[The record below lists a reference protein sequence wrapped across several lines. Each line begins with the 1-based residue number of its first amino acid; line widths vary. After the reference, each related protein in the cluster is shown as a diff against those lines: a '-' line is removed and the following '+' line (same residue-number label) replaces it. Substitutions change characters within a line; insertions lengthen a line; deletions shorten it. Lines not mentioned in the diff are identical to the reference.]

1 MGYQDLASRQNS
13 TKVIKITVLLLW
25 KGCCLKTIEGGHQ
38 VTTDEQSKR
47 HCLPELRDIP
57 AESAD
62 LFRAHHQ
69 EISLMLNDYLL
80 KYLSSLYKEFDGD
93 IVLAI
98 VLGELA
104 HQNISRLM
112 QRGQL
117 LPRDDNRTPMLE
129 ALRDLLLPSNPLSIS
144 EATGIPR
151 ETVRRKF
158 ELLVELGWIERVAH
172 HSYLVTPAVAER
184 FRFGFN
190 LRLFEETLQ
199 LCSRLHKVLYQTRMP
214 VKPDE

>member
-1 MGYQDLASRQNS
+1 
-13 TKVIKITVLLLW
+13 
-25 KGCCLKTIEGGHQ
+25 
-38 VTTDEQSKR
+38 
-47 HCLPELRDIP
+47 
-57 AESAD
+57 
-62 LFRAHHQ
+62 
-69 EISLMLNDYLL
+69 MLNDYLL

-104 HQNISRLM
+104 HQNISRQM

-117 LPRDDNRTPMLE
+117 VPRIDNCPLTLE

-158 ELLVELGWIERVAH
+158 ERLVELGWVERVAH

-199 LCSRLHKVLYQTRMP
+199 LCSRLHEVLHQATIRIP
-214 VKPDE
+214 FEAE